1 MQGLAIDPVNRLMFY
16 SASSSNEILK
26 RSLDGPADEAA
37 IVDTG
42 LNDPFHVV
50 LDVPRK

>member
-26 RSLDGPADEAA
+26 RGLDGPASDVA
-37 IVDTG
+37 IVDSS
-42 LNDPFHVV
+42 LDDPFHVV